1 MENYLKEEVLNNPWG
16 IAYECSKGRCDID
29 KIIEVLSGFLSKPI
43 SSREYKAGLEFI
55 KVLKSQA
62 STDVIFKVM
71 KGIKSKG
78 LVNKLLEDADPDT
91 VISVFEK
98 DYSTALGLLTI
109 LELYPSMGLEEIL
122 VDYSTKIIVKASKAF
137 GKRNPQI
144 LRELMRALIYGPLTM
159 LRPMDLDKVVNAI
172 RSLPNEPL
180 YLRLKADFLLMI
192 VENYPQGLFLGNTK
206 LIKYM
211 AELVKDLAKGIVSLL
226 SIDSE
231 TAMSVYS
238 ELNMFISKM
247 NRICVELSTTNPCK
261 LLVNM
266 AGEALEEAHNKIGKL
281 ILESTIQ

>member
-1 MENYLKEEVLNNPWG
+1 MENYLKEEVPNNPWG

-211 AELVKDLAKGIVSLL
+211 AELVKDLAKGIVSSL

-261 LLVNM
+261 LLANI

>member
-172 RSLPNEPL
+172 RSFPNEPL

-266 AGEALEEAHNKIGKL
+266 AGEALEETHNKIGKL

>member
-71 KGIKSKG
+71 RGIKSKG